1 MQEEQGVTPPAL
13 QSRPIAQAWMI
24 PYLEAFDILSS
35 QRPCAQNIEPIRLN
49 DIMAYYMIFQTVD
62 EVDIFTSIIVRMDK
76 CYMGLYVATLA
87 ATKPKPT
94 GQIKETA

>member
-13 QSRPIAQAWMI
+13 QNRPIAQAWMI

-62 EVDIFTSIIVRMDK
+62 EVDTFTAMMVRMDRR
-76 CYMGLYVATLA
+76 YMRLYVAALA
-87 ATKPKPT
+87 DKPQT
-94 GQIKETA
+94 

>member
-13 QSRPIAQAWMI
+13 QNRPVVQDWMS
-24 PYLEAFDILSS
+24 PYLEAFNILSS

-62 EVDIFTSIIVRMDK
+62 EVDVFTSMMVRMDK
-76 CYMGLYVATLA
+76 CYMRLYVATLMA
-87 ATKPKPT
+87 ANPKAP
-94 GQIKETA
+94 E